1 MAQPVVGSN
10 ADGRL
15 EVFAIGADGAL
26 WHIWQWRPGGDW
38 SEWASFGG
46 SFDPA
51 GDTGLIRPAV
61 GTNADGRLEVFLR
74 SPDGRL
80 WHTWQLAP
88 NDGWS
93 ALEPFPFT
101 GGLQSAPAVVSNAD
115 GRLEVFMVGDLGG
128 LWHIWQLAP
137 NDGWSPLTSLL
148 GPVGVGGLAGL
159 LTAGRNEDGRLEVFA
174 TAEDTIL
181 WHIWQTVPNNGWDRW
196 YPFGRDSTTCPTTP
210 SSPAMRTA
218 AWSCSG
224 VGDQG

>member
-1 MAQPVVGSN
+1 MSDGDSGWESLGGNVAQPVVGSN

-15 EVFAIGADGAL
+15 EVFGIGADGAL

-74 SPDGRL
+74 GPDGRL

-93 ALEPFPFT
+93 PLEAFP
-101 GGLQSAPAVVSNAD
+101 SRAACRA
-115 GRLEVFMVGDLGG
+115 R
-128 LWHIWQLAP
+128 
-137 NDGWSPLTSLL
+137 
-148 GPVGVGGLAGL
+148 
-159 LTAGRNEDGRLEVFA
+159 R
-174 TAEDTIL
+174 
-181 WHIWQTVPNNGWDRW
+181 RW
-196 YPFGRDSTTCPTTP
+196 
-210 SSPAMRTA
+210 
-218 AWSCSG
+218 
-224 VGDQG
+224 